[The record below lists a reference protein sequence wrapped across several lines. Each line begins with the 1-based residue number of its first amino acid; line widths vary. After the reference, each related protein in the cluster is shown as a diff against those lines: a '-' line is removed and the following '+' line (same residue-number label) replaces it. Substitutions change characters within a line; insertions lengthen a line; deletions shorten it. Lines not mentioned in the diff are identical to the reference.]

1 MVWRL
6 TLLLASIF
14 GILVGIVVPRHRQ
27 FASGM
32 VAGFSDPEY
41 LVRCEGVDFRADTT
55 VATVRII
62 DNNHFPQF
70 QAFRESLT
78 SANSVMFLDVPRSY
92 GRRPVRLRFLRFE
105 SRPPLLFET
114 KQGNTIHQGVLTID
128 FQPIG
133 KFRADPLNIDVVFLK
148 FPGFAPF
155 AVKRT
160 DPISQAQGTFT
171 SIENEVIAAVN
182 LQAASA
188 CLWLGIFGVS
198 FTSYDS
204 WRHWDLIVYRFKLA
218 QRNLSPRGNLVDGK
232 SKNSR
237 DGVLLPP
244 KWDEKAIGIEFRNLR
259 NHPGILKVFT
269 QSVVDRYV
277 IGQDDKT
284 AQSRIRY
291 LRTKL
296 EEMKLAKE
304 IQSSIDDLEFR
315 ETDLEVRRLKL
326 DIEKADLEH
335 KRNMQEE
342 LRAAEH
348 KRDLLKVRAE
358 TAGYEK
364 QIRDTEP
371 PPARPAPTVSRE
383 QEIRDHIQRL
393 WEKRAY
399 AHETIK
405 DEDERRRAEN
415 MYDDKIVELEEQL
428 RKVL

>member
-6 TLLLASIF
+6 TLLLVSIL
-14 GILVGIVVPRHRQ
+14 GILVGIVVPRHKQ
-27 FASGM
+27 FESGV
-32 VAGFSDPEY
+32 VAGFSDPDY
-41 LVRCEGVDFRADTT
+41 LVRCEGVNFRAD
-55 VATVRII
+55 ATVVTVWII
-62 DNNHFPQF
+62 DNSHFPQF
-70 QAFRESLT
+70 QGFRQSLT
-78 SANSVMFLDVPRSY
+78 SARSRSAMLLEVPGSY
-92 GRRPVRLRFLRFE
+92 ERRPVRLRFLRFE

-114 KQGNTIHQGVLTID
+114 KQGNTIHQGVLKID

-133 KFRADPLNIDVVFLK
+133 KLRSDPLNIDMVFLK

-171 SIENEVIAAVN
+171 SIENRIIAAVN
-182 LQAASA
+182 LPAASA
-188 CLWLGIFGVS
+188 FLWLGILSLG

-204 WRHWDLIVYRFKLA
+204 WRHWDSIVYRFKLA

-291 LRTKL
+291 LKTKL

-342 LRAAEH
+342 RRSAEH
-348 KRDLLKVRAE
+348 KRDLLKFRAE
-358 TAGYEK
+358 SAGFEK
-364 QIRDTEP
+364 QIRETEP
-371 PPARPAPTVSRE
+371 PPARSAPAVSRE
-383 QEIRDHIQRL
+383 QEIREHIQRL
-393 WEKRAY
+393 REKRAY
-399 AHETIK
+399 TRETIE

-415 MYDDKIVELEEQL
+415 MQ
-428 RKVL
+428 